1 MRKLYFVLC
10 VLLFAA
16 IALQFYLAGI
26 GAFTKPQA
34 DNTFN
39 AHKMNGM
46 IVIPSLSVLATIA
59 AVAAK
64 VPRKLIG
71 ITILVAAL
79 IPVQIL
85 INTIGGRDNARSS
98 TGGVAI
104 MGLHVINGLAIM
116 LIARAALRGAR
127 TLMKGGTPDAK
138 ASAEP
143 GEGSGGVAVTVDSPT
158 ASAT

>member
-1 MRKLYFVLC
+1 
-10 VLLFAA
+10 
-16 IALQFYLAGI
+16 
-26 GAFTKPQA
+26 
-34 DNTFN
+34 
-39 AHKMNGM
+39 M

-59 AVAAK
+59 AVAAR

-85 INTIGGRDNARSS
+85 INTIGGRDNARST
-98 TGGVAI
+98 TGGVAV

-127 TLMKGGTPDAK
+127 TLMKGGSPDAV

-143 GEGSGGVAVTVDSPT
+143 GGGVASVTADSPT

>member
-16 IALQFYLAGI
+16 IALQFYLAGV
-26 GAFTKPQA
+26 AVFTKPQA

-46 IVIPSLSVLATIA
+46 AVIPALSVLATIA
-59 AVAAK
+59 AIAAK

-79 IPVQIL
+79 VPVQIL
-85 INTIGGRDNARSS
+85 INTIGGADNSHTS
-98 TGGVAI
+98 TAGVAVL
-104 MGLHVINGLAIM
+104 GLHVINGLAIM

-127 TLMKGGTPDAK
+127 GYMKGRKPGAQAAGGAEAGTSNATLAAGS
-138 ASAEP
+138 ASA
-143 GEGSGGVAVTVDSPT
+143 S
-158 ASAT
+158 